1 MGQAMSADPKVIL
14 TIIGMAL
21 ATYFTRAA
29 GYWWV
34 RRATPH
40 PRVMASLGAVPGSV
54 LAALIAPVALAT
66 GMAETIA
73 AIVTIGLA
81 LRLPTLVAGG
91 TATVAVLRGM
101 LG

>member
-1 MGQAMSADPKVIL
+1 MSADPKVIL

-40 PRVMASLGAVPGSV
+40 PRVMAALGAVPGSV

-66 GMAETIA
+66 GVAETIA
-73 AIVTIGLA
+73 AVVTIGLA
-81 LRLPTLVAGG
+81 LRLPTLVAVIGG

-101 LG
+101 IG